1 MWNAHLTY
9 QLSRIRISNPVEIA
23 EQGSIEATS
32 QRNKKNEAQELIYSN
47 FTKVINIYAMS
58 ALKTTILKKVATS
71 IEKIDTQHES
81 TLMDALIFES
91 RSNSEEPNSA
101 PNRLQERIWG
111 KQKYSSQKS
120 AQILTFANKV

>member
-58 ALKTTILKKVATS
+58 TLKTTIL
-71 IEKIDTQHES
+71 
-81 TLMDALIFES
+81 
-91 RSNSEEPNSA
+91 
-101 PNRLQERIWG
+101 
-111 KQKYSSQKS
+111 QKS
-120 AQILTFANKV
+120 GYINRKNRHATRINFNGRTYIRK